1 MSLLMDWLRFERSNL
16 AQPADV
22 AFFLGE
28 PGGQECIHKF
38 SGDKKTHHPAAY
50 TEDVHVVVLDH
61 LVSRVVVLN
70 QSGSDTRNF
79 VRTHRGADSAAADS
93 QATFHLSGRN
103 RLSERD
109 DEVGII
115 VARIETVRP
124 EIDHLMPLFAKVSHQ
139 LFLQAKSTV
148 IGCNSYAH
156 VMLPFCFSR
165 SSVPPPLGRPAREL
179 VHDESGPP
187 ESPRH
192 H

>member
-1 MSLLMDWLRFERSNL
+1 MSLLMDWLRFERSHF

-22 AFFLGE
+22 AFFLGKL
-28 PGGQECIHKF
+28 GGQECIDKF
-38 SGDKKTHHPAAY
+38 SGDNKSHHPAAD
-50 TEDVHVVVLDH
+50 TEDVHIVVLDP

-70 QSGSDTRNF
+70 QPGADPRNLA
-79 VRTHRGADSAAADS
+79 RTDRRADSAAADS
-93 QATFHLSGRN
+93 QAAFHLSGSN

-124 EIDHLMPLFAKVSHQ
+124 EIDHLMPLLAKVSHQ

-165 SSVPPPLGRPAREL
+165 SSVPPPLGRPAQEL